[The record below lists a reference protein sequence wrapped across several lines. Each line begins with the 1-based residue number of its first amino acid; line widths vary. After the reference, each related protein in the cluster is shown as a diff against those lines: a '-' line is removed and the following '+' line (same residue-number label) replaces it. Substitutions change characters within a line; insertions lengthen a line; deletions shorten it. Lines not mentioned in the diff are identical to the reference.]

1 MEALIPQDW
10 KSKKLQDVCRM
21 YSGTTPS
28 RSDAKNFSGKNVWV
42 SSGELKEK
50 YIHSSKELISDEAIL
65 NTALSVLQPG
75 TVIIAIYG
83 LEASGIR
90 GTASITAIPCTIS
103 QACMAFYDFKSSV
116 YNEYFYY
123 WYIFNGP
130 IIGRRYAQGTKQQN
144 LNSEILSSFPICLP
158 PIAEQRK
165 IAEILSAQDRI
176 IELKTKLLE
185 EKKRL
190 KKYLC
195 QVLISGESQSE
206 GKKILFKELFEFLN
220 NNSCSKAQ
228 MKEKGTIYNVHYG
241 DILTKYGELLDV
253 KKDEV
258 PCICVNI
265 NLSKYDRLQNGDIVF
280 ADTAEDL
287 LVGKSTELKNVG
299 NKHIIAGL
307 HTIAARPIK
316 DCFIPGWL
324 GYYTNSPSY
333 RRQLY
338 TCAQGSKVISILR
351 KDIIDTIVDVPDK
364 TIQKKVVTV
373 LDIISDEIKKIR
385 IVIEQEKLKK
395 KALMQQL
402 LTGKVRVSV

>member
-1 MEALIPQDW
+1 MTDWIRVKLSDCLARVERPVNVVQDKHYTQIGIRSHGKGVFHKESVTGAKLGNKAVYWVEPDCFVLNIVFAWEQAFGKTTASEAGMIASHRFP
-10 KSKKLQDVCRM
+10 M
-21 YSGTTPS
+21 YRPK
-28 RSDAKNFSGKNVWV
+28 DNLVDID
-42 SSGELKEK
+42 
-50 YIHSSKELISDEAIL
+50 YLISFFMTKKGKDI
-65 NTALSVLQPG
+65 
-75 TVIIAIYG
+75 
-83 LEASGIR
+83 LEA
-90 GTASITAIPCTIS
+90 ASPGGA
-103 QACMAFYDFKSSV
+103 
-116 YNEYFYY
+116 
-123 WYIFNGP
+123 
-130 IIGRRYAQGTKQQN
+130 GRNRTLGQVSF
-144 LNSEILSSFPICLP
+144 LNSVITLP

-165 IAEILSAQDRI
+165 VAEILSAQDRV

-195 QVLISGESQSE
+195 QVLLSEENLFE

-220 NNSCSKAQ
+220 NNSYSRAQ
-228 MKEKGTIYNVHYG
+228 MNESGTIYNVHYG
-241 DILTKYGELLDV
+241 DILTKYGEILDA

-258 PCICVNI
+258 SCICDNI
-265 NLSKYDRLQNGDIVF
+265 NLSKYDRLQNGDIIF

-316 DCFIPGWL
+316 DFFILGWL
-324 GYYTNSPSY
+324 GHYTNSPSY

-351 KDIIDTIVDVPDK
+351 KDINDTIVAVPDK
-364 TIQKKVVTV
+364 AIQKKIVTV
-373 LDIISDEIKKIR
+373 LEVISDEIKKIR

-402 LTGKVRVSV
+402 LTGKVRVTGKEL

>member
-1 MEALIPQDW
+1 MYYRDMDIKRLGDIAKISSGSTPARNNQDFWNGDIP
-10 KSKKLQDVCRM
+10 
-21 YSGTTPS
+21 
-28 RSDAKNFSGKNVWV
+28 WV
-42 SSGELKEK
+42 STGEL
-50 YIHSSKELISDEAIL
+50 SSGFVNETREHVSLRAVHETSLKLL
-65 NTALSVLQPG
+65 KPG
-75 TVIIAIYG
+75 TLLMAMYG
-83 LEASGIR
+83 QGKTRGIVSR
-90 GTASITAIPCTIS
+90 LNITATTNQACASIEIKKDEPSYVYYFLQFRYESIRKLSNGGSQENLSTEIIKKIKIS
-103 QACMAFYDFKSSV
+103 
-116 YNEYFYY
+116 
-123 WYIFNGP
+123 
-130 IIGRRYAQGTKQQN
+130 
-144 LNSEILSSFPICLP
+144 LP

-165 IAEILSAQDRI
+165 IAEILSAQDRV

-220 NNSCSKAQ
+220 NNSCSRAQ

-241 DILTKYGELLDV
+241 DILTKYGELLDA

-265 NLSKYDRLQNGDIVF
+265 NLSKCDRLQNGDIVF

>member
-1 MEALIPQDW
+1 MKIQTDNW
-10 KSKKLQDVCRM
+10 KSFRLKDIAVISTGSTPPTKNRENFGDEYGFATPGDICGTRFIKK
-21 YSGTTPS
+21 T
-28 RSDAKNFSGKNVWV
+28 
-42 SSGELKEK
+42 
-50 YIHSSKELISDEAIL
+50 AIKL
-65 NTALSVLQPG
+65 SNKGIIKTRLAREGSVLFVCIGSTIGKVAQ
-75 TVIIAIYG
+75 IA
-83 LEASGIR
+83 EAMAYNQQINAC
-90 GTASITAIPCTIS
+90 TAKEGVDQS
-103 QACMAFYDFKSSV
+103 F
-116 YNEYFYY
+116 FYY
-123 WYIFNGP
+123 ALLNCSSMVRRMAGTQAVP
-130 IIGRRYAQGTKQQN
+130 IVNKSTFQHIQIN
-144 LNSEILSSFPICLP
+144 LP

-165 IAEILSAQDRI
+165 IAEILSAQDRV

-220 NNSCSKAQ
+220 NNSCSRAQ

-241 DILTKYGELLDV
+241 DILTKYGEILDA

-258 PCICVNI
+258 PCICDNI

>member
-1 MEALIPQDW
+1 MLSWKKFKLSDCLTKVERPVEVVLDKHYTQIGIRSHGKGVFHKEAVTGEELGNKAVYWVEPDCFVLNIVFAWEQAVGKTTSSEAGMIASHRFP
-10 KSKKLQDVCRM
+10 M
-21 YSGTTPS
+21 YRPK
-28 RSDAKNFSGKNVWV
+28 DNLVDID
-42 SSGELKEK
+42 
-50 YIHSSKELISDEAIL
+50 YLISFFMTKKGKDI
-65 NTALSVLQPG
+65 
-75 TVIIAIYG
+75 
-83 LEASGIR
+83 LEA
-90 GTASITAIPCTIS
+90 ASPGGA
-103 QACMAFYDFKSSV
+103 
-116 YNEYFYY
+116 
-123 WYIFNGP
+123 
-130 IIGRRYAQGTKQQN
+130 GRNRTLGQVSF
-144 LNSEILSSFPICLP
+144 LNSVITLP

-165 IAEILSAQDRI
+165 VAEILSAQDRV

-195 QVLISGESQSE
+195 QVLLSEENLFE

-220 NNSCSKAQ
+220 NNSYSRAQ
-228 MKEKGTIYNVHYG
+228 MNESGTIYNVHYG
-241 DILTKYGELLDV
+241 DILTKYGEILDA

-258 PCICVNI
+258 SCICDNI
-265 NLSKYDRLQNGDIVF
+265 NLGKYDRLQNGDIIF

-316 DCFIPGWL
+316 DFFILGWL
-324 GYYTNSPSY
+324 GHYTNSPSY

-351 KDIIDTIVDVPDK
+351 KDINDTIVAVPDK
-364 TIQKKVVTV
+364 AIQKKIVTV
-373 LDIISDEIKKIR
+373 LEVISDEIKKIR

-402 LTGKVRVSV
+402 LTGKVRVTGKEL

>member
-1 MEALIPQDW
+1 MLSWKKFKLSDCLTKVERPVEVVLDKHYAQIGIRSHGKGLFHKESVTGEELGNKAVYWVEPDCFVLNIVFAWEQAIGKTTSSEAGMIASHRFP
-10 KSKKLQDVCRM
+10 M
-21 YSGTTPS
+21 YRPK
-28 RSDAKNFSGKNVWV
+28 DNLVDID
-42 SSGELKEK
+42 
-50 YIHSSKELISDEAIL
+50 YLISFFMTKRGKE
-65 NTALSVLQPG
+65 V
-75 TVIIAIYG
+75 
-83 LEASGIR
+83 LEA
-90 GTASITAIPCTIS
+90 ASPGGA
-103 QACMAFYDFKSSV
+103 
-116 YNEYFYY
+116 
-123 WYIFNGP
+123 
-130 IIGRRYAQGTKQQN
+130 GRNRTLGQERF
-144 LNSEILSSFPICLP
+144 LNSVITFP
-158 PIAEQRK
+158 PIAEQQK
-165 IAEILSAQDRI
+165 IAEILSAQDRV

-220 NNSCSKAQ
+220 NNSCSRAQ

-241 DILTKYGELLDV
+241 DILTKYGELLDA

-316 DCFIPGWL
+316 DCFISGWL